1 MSRKC
6 GRILLRTRMI
16 DEKIRCGVGSPHAA
30 PGFFCGNRRQSVRNG
45 CAASTAGADLQ
56 GDWGFFPNKQMSMGS
71 THALL
76 ATRVT
81 VLTSTMIGTI
91 LRLGYCII
99 SRERKR

>member
-30 PGFFCGNRRQSVRNG
+30 PGFFCGNLRQSVRNG
-45 CAASTAGADLQ
+45 GAASTAGADLQ

-76 ATRVT
+76 AQ
-81 VLTSTMIGTI
+81 
-91 LRLGYCII
+91 
-99 SRERKR
+99 E